1 MILTEN
7 RYMEKKYDWLE
18 KKTPRSVEQLRL
30 WNENPRLNP
39 EEKHITLA
47 DFTEDLIADE
57 NEKKH
62 FFELLKSIAVEYI
75 PADPI
80 IVWKDDESQKFYV
93 AEGNRRV
100 LALKLLNDPSK
111 APKSIRAY
119 VRSLSKDRRVID
131 KIRVNVAPSFDDAE
145 WYINQ
150 RNSVS
155 TLQRPWSRI
164 QQQRWI
170 ETLYEKYG
178 SDIDLLLSKSSM
190 SLGEL
195 ENAIRNLRFID
206 LIKTSEIRNVLSEQ
220 QYKDATSYKFP
231 VTIVERFFSNKT
243 VKDKWGVDFDGF
255 EVKLKNRNGF
265 LVAYAELIKNIVDKN
280 SDINIDT
287 RTITTNLNDILE
299 KLPKVDLSSSDP
311 CTVGSKPSNPE
322 TNCQKEPLE
331 DSNKEKDKNLI
342 KGDPNR
348 SKLILP
354 IYKIRT
360 SDYRLQGIFNEL
372 QKLSVNT
379 YKNAVAAS
387 IRIFL
392 DLAVLNWLQTEN
404 LVEELQAKKGKSLSE
419 IPLKHRLEFV
429 ADKLKNKNKKCSSII
444 VKLTNEGN
452 EFSLD
457 VLNGYQHSKTTVYL
471 DKPFINRFWD
481 FLFPLFEELI
491 EIRESEM

>member
-1 MILTEN
+1 MEN
-7 RYMEKKYDWLE
+7 KYEWLD
-18 KKTPRSVEQLRL
+18 KKTPRSIDQLRL

-62 FFELLKSIAVEYI
+62 FFDLLKSIAVEYI

-80 IVWKDDESQKFYV
+80 IVWKDGDTQKFYV
-93 AEGNRRV
+93 AEGNRRI
-100 LALKLLNDPSK
+100 LALKLLNDPNK

-119 VRSLSKDRRVID
+119 VRNLARNRVPID
-131 KIRVNVAPSFDDAE
+131 KIKVNVAPSFDEAE

-170 ETLYEKYG
+170 ETLYKKYG
-178 SDIDLLLSKSSM
+178 SNIDLLLSKSSM
-190 SLGEL
+190 SQGEL
-195 ENAIRNLRFID
+195 ENAIRNLRLVD
-206 LIKTSEIRNVLSEQ
+206 LIKTQEVKNALSEQ

-231 VTIVERFFSNKT
+231 ITILERFFSNKI
-243 VKDKWGVDFDGF
+243 VKESWGIDFDGL
-255 EVKLKNRNGF
+255 EVRLKNRSGF
-265 LVAYAELIKNIVDKN
+265 LIAYAELIKNIV
-280 SDINIDT
+280 SDDPDIQIDT
-287 RTITTNLNDILE
+287 RTITTNLGNILD
-299 KLPKVDLSSSDP
+299 KLPKVDTNIADPYTVSDDQEE
-311 CTVGSKPSNPE
+311 SLNE
-322 TNCQKEPLE
+322 NDNQKGYNE
-331 DSNKEKDKNLI
+331 DGKGKEKNII

-348 SKLILP
+348 PKLILP
-354 IYKIRT
+354 IYEIHT

-372 QKLSVNT
+372 KCLSVNR

-392 DLAVLNWLQTEN
+392 DLAVLNWLQTED
-404 LVEELQAKKGKSLSE
+404 LVSELQAQKGKNIRE
-419 IPLKHRLEFV
+419 ITLHHRLDFV
-429 ADKLKNKNKKCSSII
+429 AEKLKTKKPKANSII
-444 VKLTNEGN
+444 VKLTNDAN

-457 VLNGYQHSKTTVYL
+457 VLNGYQHSKETVYL
-471 DKPFINRFWD
+471 DKLFLNRFWD
-481 FLFPLFEELI
+481 FLFPLFEILLDI
-491 EIRESEM
+491 KESSNQDV

>member
-1 MILTEN
+1 
-7 RYMEKKYDWLE
+7 MEEKYHWLE
-18 KKTPRSVEQLRL
+18 KKTPRSIEQLKL

-62 FFELLKSIAVEYI
+62 FFDLLKSIAFEYI

-80 IVWKDDESQKFYV
+80 IVWKDENSQKFYV

-100 LALKLLNDPSK
+100 LALKLLNDPNK

-119 VRSLSKDRRVID
+119 VRNLTKNRTPFD
-131 KIRVNVAPSFDDAE
+131 KIKVNVAPSFEDAE

-178 SDIDLLLSKSSM
+178 NDIDLLLSKSSM
-190 SLGEL
+190 SQGEL
-195 ENAIRNLRFID
+195 ENAIRNLRLID
-206 LIKTSEIRNVLSEQ
+206 LIKTPEVRNILSEQ

-231 VTIVERFFSNKT
+231 ITIVERFFSNKT
-243 VKDKWGVDFDGF
+243 VKDKWGVDFEGL

-265 LVAYAELIKNIVDKN
+265 LMAYAELIKNIVDKN
-280 SDINIDT
+280 PNINIDT
-287 RTITTNLNDILE
+287 RTITTNLNEILD

-311 CTVGSKPSNPE
+311 CIVGSKPNNPTIE
-322 TNCQKEPLE
+322 NQKVYAE
-331 DSNKEKDKNLI
+331 DNNKEKDKSII

-354 IYKIRT
+354 IYEICT

-372 QKLSVNT
+372 QRLSVNT

-404 LVEELQAKKGKSLSE
+404 FVDELQAQKRKNLSE
-419 IPLKHRLEFV
+419 ITLKHRLEFV
-429 ADKLKNKNKKCSSII
+429 SDKLKNKSKKCSSII
-444 VKLTNEGN
+444 TKLNNEGN

-491 EIRESEM
+491 EIKEREM

>member
-1 MILTEN
+1 MAE
-7 RYMEKKYDWLE
+7 KYDWLD
-18 KKTPRSVEQLRL
+18 KKTPRSIEQLRL

-62 FFELLKSIAVEYI
+62 FFDLLKSIAVEYI

-80 IVWKDDESQKFYV
+80 IVWKDEESQKYYV

-100 LALKLLNDPSK
+100 LALKLLNDPNK
-111 APKSIRAY
+111 APKSIRGY
-119 VRSLSKDRRVID
+119 VRNLAKDRVPID
-131 KIRVNVAPSFDDAE
+131 KVRVNVAPSFDDAE

-170 ETLYEKYG
+170 ETLYKKYG
-178 SDIDLLLSKSSM
+178 NDINLLLSKSSM

-195 ENAIRNLRFID
+195 ENAIRVLRLID
-206 LIKTSEIRNVLSEQ
+206 LIKSPEVEKELSEQ
-220 QYKDATSYKFP
+220 QFKDATSYKFP
-231 VTIVERFFSNKT
+231 ITIIERFFANKQ
-243 VKDKWGVDFDGF
+243 VKEEWGVDFEGL
-255 EVKLKNRNGF
+255 EVRLKNRSGF
-265 LVAYAELIKNIVDKN
+265 LAAYAELIKNIVDNKPK
-280 SDINIDT
+280 IQIDT
-287 RTITTNLNDILE
+287 RTITTNLANILDQ
-299 KLPKVDLSSSDP
+299 LPKVDISVADPYTVGGLADKSSSD
-311 CTVGSKPSNPE
+311 K
-322 TNCQKEPLE
+322 KE
-331 DSNKEKDKNLI
+331 DSYEGKKGKEKDVT

-354 IYKIRT
+354 IYEIQT

-372 QKLSVNT
+372 KNLSVGRYN
-379 YKNAVAAS
+379 NAVAAS

-392 DLAVLNWLQTEN
+392 DLAVLNWLQAED
-404 LVEELQAKKGKSLSE
+404 LVAELQAKKGKNIKDITLH
-419 IPLKHRLEFV
+419 HRLDFV
-429 ADKLKNKNKKCSSII
+429 AEKLKSKKPKANSII
-444 VKLTNEGN
+444 VKLTNDAN

-457 VLNGYQHSKTTVYL
+457 VLNGYQHSKETVYL
-471 DKPFINRFWD
+471 DKQFLNRFWD
-481 FLFPLFEELI
+481 FLFPLFEVLL
-491 EIRESEM
+491 EIKENNIQNV